1 VRNVRDLS
9 IDIRWGSFR
18 ELIAQTTSI
27 PSSHLLLKAGF
38 PPKPL
43 PEVAD
48 DALVFPPLLTNGVT
62 ITAERSTEPISS
74 TTSATPSS
82 TSSSSCATTTA
93 SSSSCA
99 TTTASSSSLPAR
111 SEGEVSREGPPP
123 IRTEPPLNSE
133 GMVIRRVIP
142 DDNSCLFNAVG
153 YVLEGLSRSKAPTL
167 RKLISDTVRSNPE
180 NFPDVFLERPNPEY
194 AKWILEPKTWG
205 GAIELAILSDHY
217 QTEIGAIDVATSHMY
232 CYGEGKSYR
241 QRVYLVYDGLHYDAL
256 GLNFSPDGPEEF
268 DMTVFSPQDSYVFNN
283 ALAIVRSLKQKH
295 LYTDTAAFLL
305 SCSDCQAVLVGE
317 KGASEHAT
325 ATGHTNFT
333 EKR

>member
-1 VRNVRDLS
+1 
-9 IDIRWGSFR
+9 
-18 ELIAQTTSI
+18 
-27 PSSHLLLKAGF
+27 LLC
-38 PPKPL
+38 
-43 PEVAD
+43 
-48 DALVFPPLLTNGVT
+48 
-62 ITAERSTEPISS
+62 
-74 TTSATPSS
+74 SAT
-82 TSSSSCATTTA
+82 
-93 SSSSCA
+93 
-99 TTTASSSSLPAR
+99 
-111 SEGEVSREGPPP
+111 
-123 IRTEPPLNSE
+123 
-133 GMVIRRVIP
+133 
-142 DDNSCLFNAVG
+142 D
-153 YVLEGLSRSKAPTL
+153 
-167 RKLISDTVRSNPE
+167 PE

-305 SCSDCQAVLVGE
+305 SCSDCQAGAPSSFTIKRRATHDQQRVQCWWARRELRSTPRQQDTPTSPRKDEEARRPQHHLPRGGERRPLQRNVG
-317 KGASEHAT
+317 
-325 ATGHTNFT
+325 
-333 EKR
+333 